1 MEQQRNM
8 SEQSFQID
16 NPYTGEVVAERR
28 FLQAGEVE
36 GVVAR
41 ASRAQK
47 SWAKTS
53 IAERI
58 ALCEKFCVAFEADGE
73 RIAKEVT
80 QQMGKPLGQARGEV
94 KTAVMRARYM
104 MSIAAEALRD
114 EPLPALP
121 GFIRFVRT
129 EPVGVVLDI
138 SAWNYPLLITVN
150 IVVPAVLAGDAV
162 IIKHANRTGLCGEA
176 FERAFAKASAPES
189 LVTSI
194 HATHAVCAQ
203 IIARPEVGFVSFT
216 GSVRGGH
223 EVYAEAARRFVDAGL
238 ELGGKDPAYVAADA
252 DLDYAIANTIDGA
265 FYNAGQ
271 SCCGIE
277 RIYVHSSLYD
287 RFVEGALAEVR
298 KYKLGDPLDAATS
311 MGPLATPGAPEKLVA
326 QVEEARAKGG
336 RVLCGGK
343 AVHDAAGKG
352 RFFDPCLIVDATH
365 QMHGLMVEE
374 SFGPIVGVARVA
386 DDEEAIRLMNDS
398 PYGLTASIWT
408 RDQERAFR
416 VGAQVETGT
425 FFMNRCD
432 YLDPALP
439 WTGVKDTGKGMSL
452 SRFGFLSLTR
462 RKSFHL
468 RTQT

>member
-1 MEQQRNM
+1 MNIPDT
-8 SEQSFQID
+8 FHID
-16 NPYTGEVVAERR
+16 NPYSGEVVAERR
-28 FLQAGEVE
+28 LLPAAEVE
-36 GVVAR
+36 GLVAR
-41 ASRAQK
+41 AHRAQK
-47 SWAKTS
+47 AWARTALPERLS
-53 IAERI
+53 LCERFCAEFEKDSDRI
-58 ALCEKFCVAFEADGE
+58 A
-73 RIAKEVT
+73 REVT
-80 QQMGKPLGQARGEV
+80 AQTGKPLGQARGEV
-94 KTAVMRARYM
+94 KTALVRARSM
-104 MSIAAEALRD
+104 MSIATEALRD

-121 GFIRFVRT
+121 GFTRFVRH

-162 IIKHANRTGLCGEA
+162 LIKSANRTALCGDA
-176 FERAFAKASAPES
+176 FARAFAKAGAPEN
-189 LVTSI
+189 LVTAI
-194 HATHAVCAQ
+194 DATHEVCAQ
-203 IIARPEVGFVSFT
+203 IIARPEIGFVSFT

-223 EVYAEAARRFVDAGL
+223 EVYREGAKRFVDVGL
-238 ELGGKDPAYVAADA
+238 ELGGKDPAYVAPDA
-252 DLDYAIANTIDGA
+252 DLDYAIANTVDGA

-271 SCCGIE
+271 SCCGVE
-277 RIYVHSSLYD
+277 RIYVHASLYD

-298 KYKLGDPLDAATS
+298 KYRLGNPLDAGTS
-311 MGPLATPGAPEKLVA
+311 MGPMAMPGAPEKLLA
-326 QVEEARAKGG
+326 QVEEARSKGG

-343 AVHDAAGKG
+343 PVHDAAGKG
-352 RFFDPCLIVDATH
+352 RFFDPCLIADANH

-374 SFGPIVGVARVA
+374 SFGPIVGVQKVA
-386 DDEEAIRLMNDS
+386 DDDEAVRLMNDS

-416 VGAQVETGT
+416 VGAQIETGT

-452 SRFGFLSLTR
+452 SRYGYLSLTR

-468 RTQT
+468 RTQTG